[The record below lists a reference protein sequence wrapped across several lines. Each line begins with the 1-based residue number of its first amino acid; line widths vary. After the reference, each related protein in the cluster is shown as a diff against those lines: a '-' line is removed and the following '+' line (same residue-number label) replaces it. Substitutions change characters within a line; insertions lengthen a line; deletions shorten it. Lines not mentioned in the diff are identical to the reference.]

1 MQGKPCQVGS
11 LGHAMILIPWSYKR
25 CTSLPPE
32 QQFGAKQVVC
42 LVGDDCFQGLHPTG
56 AMSGWVN
63 IASKLF

>member
-1 MQGKPCQVGS
+1 
-11 LGHAMILIPWSYKR
+11 MILIPWLYKR

-42 LVGDDCFQGLHPTG
+42 LVGDDFFQGLHPTG